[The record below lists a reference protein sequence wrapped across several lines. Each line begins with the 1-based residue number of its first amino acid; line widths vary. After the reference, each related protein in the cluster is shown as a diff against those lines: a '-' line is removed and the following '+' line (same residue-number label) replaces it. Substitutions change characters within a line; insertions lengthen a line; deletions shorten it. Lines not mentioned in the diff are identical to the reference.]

1 MKPQKNQKFVLP
13 PLNLLEQPPEPASRN
28 IVDDLKAQARIL
40 KDTIRE
46 FGIEVESGDVTKGP
60 TVTLFELHPA
70 PGMLINRIAELS
82 GNLAMV
88 MRVETVRILAPV
100 PGKGT
105 VGIEVPNAART
116 TVYMRDML
124 ESDEW
129 RNHQGGIPVILGRD
143 MKGHPVIGD
152 LAQMPH
158 LLIAGATGSGKT
170 VCINAILASL
180 LYRYTPDDLRLLLID
195 PKMVEMQHFNSLPH
209 LIVPVVTESKKVPL
223 ALDWVIREMEKR
235 FRAFANAGV
244 RNITA
249 FNTHIKKPA
258 ATDRTGQD
266 NLQTEVPHD
275 YDISMP
281 DKLPFIVVVVDELA
295 DLMVTVGKDVEIAI
309 ARLTALGRA
318 AGIHL
323 IVATQRPSVNVVT
336 GIIKANIPARIAFQ
350 VASIQES
357 RVIMDS
363 PGAEKLLG
371 KGDMFF
377 EPGSSKMMRAQGV
390 LVIDREIN
398 RVVDFISAQ
407 AKPHFEEELIQKL
420 SRKATDDDDI
430 DEELIKTCIEAIRQ
444 SNRASVSVL
453 QRRLRIGYT
462 RAARIMDVLEERGI
476 VGPSRGAEPREIL
489 DEELMKNCVEI
500 INQKNTSSATY
511 IALLQ
516 FTEQGSRNA
525 KDTTK
530 RARVMHEM
538 ASELEITVMD
548 VFWTLGQ
555 YDIVMELEAPNDET
569 LTAFTLKLRS
579 LGNVTIQTM
588 RAFRGDAMD
597 GILNKIN

>member
-249 FNTHIKKPA
+249 FNTHIKKPS

-453 QRRLRIGYT
+453 QRRLRIGY
-462 RAARIMDVLEERGI
+462 IMESVPKLLTSEKLNAIADAWNEVDSYLE
-476 VGPSRGAEPREIL
+476 
-489 DEELMKNCVEI
+489 
-500 INQKNTSSATY
+500 
-511 IALLQ
+511 
-516 FTEQGSRNA
+516 
-525 KDTTK
+525 
-530 RARVMHEM
+530 
-538 ASELEITVMD
+538 
-548 VFWTLGQ
+548 
-555 YDIVMELEAPNDET
+555 
-569 LTAFTLKLRS
+569 
-579 LGNVTIQTM
+579 NVTRSEQ
-588 RAFRGDAMD
+588 RDAIARLHRLTFKALPKD
-597 GILNKIN
+597 